1 MIRRQTRRV
10 LRGYADGRSSALRAG
25 RSGLSPTEARRRL
38 HRHVAGLVACRRA
51 WAERVLGFLARPV
64 LRGLRRVDADEES
77 LHTLRLL
84 AERGPLV
91 FLPAHRSYI
100 DSLVLASVL
109 RRAGISPPWRLAGD
123 NLAFWPLGPLGR
135 RSGTIFIR
143 RDFGTDPSYH
153 GAVCCYLAHLL
164 SRGQSLEW
172 FPEAGRSRTGRQRQL
187 RSGLIRILV
196 AAYQDAGIADVHV
209 VPVSITYDSVPDTE
223 ALTGQ
228 DAGSAKQPEGLRVVN
243 GYLRSSRTTG
253 PRSAWLGF
261 GTPISL
267 RELTADAP
275 KPWET
280 VRSLMRRVAA
290 GLREATRVTPESL
303 LALAVPADP
312 RAPRDT
318 AALARRVDALLE
330 HAVIRRIP
338 VCRPVRIDE
347 VLEGLVRAGSLAL
360 GPGGVTV
367 QTGRE
372 RMLDHH
378 RTVAEHWFMPRAAAE
393 LVVAGATTPRRIG
406 VLLAPLDASPATD
419 AFVRKVEAELAG
431 LADGW
436 EEQPFLLAPR
446 LLGHVF
452 EAYHEAALHS
462 SAETGVGSADL
473 RLGSAELRDA
483 ANAALAAEGLLDPDG
498 DEGAR
503 SAYVDELTALLNTTR
518 AMAAFEAA
526 RHAWNADVRR

>member
-1 MIRRQTRRV
+1 LIRRQTRRV
-10 LRGYADGRSSALRAG
+10 LRRHADGRAPALRAG
-25 RSGLSPTEARRRL
+25 RSALSPAEARRRL
-38 HRHVAGLVACRRA
+38 HRHIARLVACRRG
-51 WAERVLGFLARPV
+51 WAERLLGLLARPV

-143 RDFGTDPSYH
+143 RDFGADPSYH
-153 GAVCCYLAHLL
+153 GAVCCYLADLL

-172 FPEAGRSRTGRQRQL
+172 FPEAGRSRTGRQRPL

-196 AAYQDAGIADVHV
+196 AAYQDAGIPDVHV

-223 ALTGQ
+223 ALTEQ
-228 DAGSAKQPEGLRVVN
+228 DAGSVKQPEGLRVVN
-243 GYLRSSRTTG
+243 GYLRSARTTG

-267 RELTADAP
+267 RELTADGP

-290 GLREATRVTPESL
+290 GLRDATRVTPESL
-303 LALAVPADP
+303 LALAIPADL
-312 RAPRDT
+312 RAPHDA
-318 AALARRVDALLE
+318 AALARRVEALLE
-330 HAVIRRIP
+330 HAATRRIP

-347 VLEGLVRAGSLAL
+347 VLEGLVRTRALAL
-360 GPGGVTV
+360 GPCGFTV
-367 QTGRE
+367 PAGRE
-372 RMLDHH
+372 RMLAHH

-393 LVVAGATTPRRIG
+393 LVAAGAVTPRRIG

-419 AFVRKVEAELAG
+419 AFVRKVESELVG
-431 LADGW
+431 LVDGW
-436 EEQPFLLAPR
+436 EQQPFLLAPR
-446 LLGHVF
+446 LLGPVF
-452 EAYHEAALHS
+452 EAYHEAALRS
-462 SAETGVGSADL
+462 AAETGVGSPEPQP
-473 RLGSAELRDA
+473 GSAELRDA
-483 ANAALAAEGLLDPDG
+483 ANAALAAEGLLDPNA
-498 DEGAR
+498 DERAR
-503 SAYVDELTALLNTTR
+503 SAYVDELAALLNTTR

-526 RHAWNADVRR
+526 RHAGNADVRR